1 MTNIDNLFKEL
12 SPHIEKYIENKKKRM
27 ETGFNL
33 FYLISDYYYRET
45 FHSDIIAALLDPCEK
60 HGNNN
65 CYTNLFIDMINKK
78 SKEKLSKELIN
89 KDFYT
94 APIISKEFPTN
105 DGTMQGRVDIFIEG
119 NIPDEKGKK
128 HCVVI
133 ENKLNNAGDTEQ
145 QLPKYSRDLETRNF
159 EIDAYIYMPLD
170 PNKEPNKTDWG
181 NMRND
186 IEKKLVII
194 PAYKPDEVNIIDN
207 WLKPALDKSEGD
219 ASFVIQQYIRVLN
232 NLTID
237 IMDNQEII
245 KVLVKEDNIE
255 TTLEI
260 LNSQRDIYKEIRKG
274 YIKKVLTAIAQEVG
288 LKLDD
293 SIDSIIIFKGK
304 NDIYSFVL
312 SGFNSYVSYGVQ
324 CSKMISDVEEIWK
337 GRSNPEYPF
346 GWQYIGEKHVGDSN
360 VKRDSSKECWESY
373 AAAKWM
379 LKEEQMDYDEL
390 MKSDTVAKE
399 IRDQLQL
406 IKSKGLFDQTYNNC
420 KTD

>member
-65 CYTNLFIDMINKK
+65 CYTNFYIDMINKK
-78 SKEKLSKELIN
+78 SKEELSKELIN

-119 NIPDEKGKK
+119 DIPDEKGKK

-181 NMRND
+181 NKRND

-194 PAYKPDEVNIIDN
+194 PAYKPDEVNLIDN

-237 IMDNQEII
+237 IMDNKEII
-245 KVLVKEDNIE
+245 EILTKDEKNIE
-255 TTLEI
+255 TTLDILENSEAFYNNMIDLFIQKLGNMTQESYMFSHKGNNRIEI
-260 LNSQRDIYKEIRKG
+260 SNNRWTYVIENVGRSSGYCRGIESNDINKSNENKNNFFG
-274 YIKKVLTAIAQEVG
+274 G
-288 LKLDD
+288 D
-293 SIDSIIIFKGK
+293 SSRCNTKYPIGWDYFKG
-304 NDIYSFVL
+304 NRRYWSLPSTIREMCNGSFADDIIKE
-312 SGFNSYVSYGVQ
+312 VQ
-324 CSKMISDVEEIWK
+324 SAFKKM
-337 GRSNPEYPF
+337 
-346 GWQYIGEKHVGDSN
+346 
-360 VKRDSSKECWESY
+360 
-373 AAAKWM
+373 
-379 LKEEQMDYDEL
+379 DEL
-390 MKSDTVAKE
+390 YK
-399 IRDQLQL
+399 
-406 IKSKGLFDQTYNNC
+406 
-420 KTD
+420 

>member
-65 CYTNLFIDMINKK
+65 CYTNLYIDMINKK
-78 SKEKLSKELIN
+78 SKEELSKELIN

-119 NIPDEKGKK
+119 DIPDEKGKK

-181 NMRND
+181 NKRND

-194 PAYKPDEVNIIDN
+194 PAYKPDEVNLIDN

-237 IMDNQEII
+237 IMDNKEII
-245 KVLVKEDNIE
+245 EILTKDEKNIE
-255 TTLEI
+255 TTLDILENSEAFYNNMIDLFIQKLGNMTQESYMFSHKGNNRIEI
-260 LNSQRDIYKEIRKG
+260 SNNRWTYVIENVGRSSGYCRGIESNDINKSNDNKNNFFG
-274 YIKKVLTAIAQEVG
+274 G
-288 LKLDD
+288 D
-293 SIDSIIIFKGK
+293 SSRCNTKYPIGWDYFKG
-304 NDIYSFVL
+304 NRRYWSLPSTIREMCNGSFADDIIKE
-312 SGFNSYVSYGVQ
+312 VQ
-324 CSKMISDVEEIWK
+324 YAFKKM
-337 GRSNPEYPF
+337 
-346 GWQYIGEKHVGDSN
+346 
-360 VKRDSSKECWESY
+360 
-373 AAAKWM
+373 
-379 LKEEQMDYDEL
+379 DEL
-390 MKSDTVAKE
+390 YK
-399 IRDQLQL
+399 
-406 IKSKGLFDQTYNNC
+406 
-420 KTD
+420 

>member
-65 CYTNLFIDMINKK
+65 CYTNLYIDMINKK
-78 SKEKLSKELIN
+78 SKEELSKELIN

-119 NIPDEKGKK
+119 DIPDEKGKK

-181 NMRND
+181 NKRND

-194 PAYKPDEVNIIDN
+194 PAYKPDEVNLIDN

-237 IMDNQEII
+237 IMDNKEII
-245 KVLVKEDNIE
+245 EILTKDENIE
-255 TTLEI
+255 TTLDI
-260 LNSQRDIYKEIRKG
+260 LENEEAFYNKMIDQFIQKLGDKA
-274 YIKKVLTAIAQEVG
+274 KKVGYSFSHKGKSENRIEISNDRWKYVIDKYSTSGYWRGIETDNENDLIS
-288 LKLDD
+288 KDD
-293 SIDSIIIFKGK
+293 HFFGKSTKCDNPKYPLGWNYFKG
-304 NDIYSFVL
+304 NLCNWSNLSTIREMCNGSFSDDIL
-312 SGFNSYVSYGVQ
+312 
-324 CSKMISDVEEIWK
+324 EE
-337 GRSNPEYPF
+337 
-346 GWQYIGEKHVGDSN
+346 
-360 VKRDSSKECWESY
+360 VKSAFER
-373 AAAKWM
+373 
-379 LKEEQMDYDEL
+379 MDKLY
-390 MKSDTVAKE
+390 K
-399 IRDQLQL
+399 
-406 IKSKGLFDQTYNNC
+406 
-420 KTD
+420 